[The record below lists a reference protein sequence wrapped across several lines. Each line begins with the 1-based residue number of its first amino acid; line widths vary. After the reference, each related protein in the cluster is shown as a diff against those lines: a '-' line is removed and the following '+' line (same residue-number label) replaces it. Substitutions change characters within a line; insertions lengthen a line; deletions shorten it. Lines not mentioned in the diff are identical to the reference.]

1 MWTFY
6 KKLIIFEECNYCR
19 QLSLDYKKGMCREPL
34 LFFEDRFA

>member
-1 MWTFY
+1 M
-6 KKLIIFEECNYCR
+6 IIFEECNYCR